1 MLRER
6 NNSLR
11 DARSLGTYADH
22 HEQAARE
29 NDSRPNPLHGHELWS
44 PGAQAERQ
52 SCPLRHDCSEVMSRV
67 KPVTHTVQGRL

>member
-11 DARSLGTYADH
+11 DESSLGTYADH

-29 NDSRPNPLHGHELWS
+29 NDSHSNPLHGHELCS
-44 PGAQAERQ
+44 PEAQAKRQ
-52 SCPLRHDCSEVMSRV
+52 IHHLSDDCPKVMGRI
-67 KPVTHTVQGRL
+67 KPVTHTVQ